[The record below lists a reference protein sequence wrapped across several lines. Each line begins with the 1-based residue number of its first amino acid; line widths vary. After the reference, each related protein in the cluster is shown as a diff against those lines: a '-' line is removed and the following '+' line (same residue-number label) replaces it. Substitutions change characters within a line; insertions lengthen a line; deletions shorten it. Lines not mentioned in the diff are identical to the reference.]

1 MKKQPE
7 PSPPGNDSV
16 DHPGFLV
23 RRLHQIAVALFAE
36 ECDGLDITPTQFG
49 IMLAVS
55 QNSGIDQSAAAEM
68 RGVDRAT
75 MASIVARLEQGGYLR
90 RVTSKTDRRQK
101 LLTLTAAGK
110 SLLNKAGAPVA
121 LSNDRM
127 LEVLGPRD
135 QKSFLRLLQKLVDGG
150 NHHGRAKLRLK

>member
-7 PSPPGNDSV
+7 ISLNDDYSIG
-16 DHPGFLV
+16 HPGFLI

-55 QNSGIDQSAAAEM
+55 QNPGIDQSAAAEM

-75 MASIVARLEQGGYLR
+75 MASIVARLEKDGYLR

-110 SLLNKAGAPVA
+110 SLLNKARAPVSR
-121 LSNDRM
+121 SNERT

-135 QKSFLRLLQKLVDGG
+135 QKSFMRLLEKLVDGG

>member
-7 PSPPGNDSV
+7 ISLND
-16 DHPGFLV
+16 DYAIGHTGFLI

-36 ECDGLDITPTQFG
+36 ECEGLDITPAQFG
-49 IMLAVS
+49 IMLTIA
-55 QNSGIDQSAAAEM
+55 QKPGIDQSAAAES

-75 MASIVARLEQGGYLR
+75 MASIVARLEKEGYLR
-90 RVTSKTDRRQK
+90 RAISKTDRRQK
-101 LLTLTAAGK
+101 LLTLTASGK
-110 SLLNKAGAPVA
+110 SLLNKAHAPVA
-121 LSNDRM
+121 RANERT

-135 QKSFLRLLQKLVDGG
+135 HKSFMRLLEKLVDGG

>member
-7 PSPPGNDSV
+7 TSLLADYSMG
-16 DHPGFLV
+16 HPGFLV
-23 RRLHQIAVALFAE
+23 RRLHQIAIALFAE
-36 ECDGLDITPTQFG
+36 ECEGLDITPTQFG

-55 QNSGIDQSAAAEM
+55 ENPGIDQSAAAEA

-75 MASIVARLEQGGYLR
+75 MASIVARLEKDGYLR
-90 RVTSKTDRRQK
+90 RVTSKIDRRQK

-110 SLLNKAGAPVA
+110 SLLNKSRTPAVR
-121 LSNDRM
+121 SNERM
-127 LEVLGPRD
+127 LEVLAPRD
-135 QKSFLRLLQKLVDGG
+135 QKSFVRLLQKLVDGG